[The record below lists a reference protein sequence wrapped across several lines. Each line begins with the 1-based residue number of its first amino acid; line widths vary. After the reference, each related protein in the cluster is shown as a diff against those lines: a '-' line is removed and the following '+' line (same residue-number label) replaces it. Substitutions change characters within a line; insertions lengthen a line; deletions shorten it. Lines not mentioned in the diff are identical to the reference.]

1 MNLLFGTLFSFLSLI
16 TVSGSEAF
24 APTGGPISQS
34 LVRTTEQNHR
44 HKFEP
49 KKLSNGNGNNL
60 FFVRGGARYES
71 TATESSVRGGGGVSS
86 NSSNNKTTKEIV
98 QSFVEKPL
106 TKALLSSS
114 LFVFTDM
121 TIKAVFKMRG
131 ISFPSSLA
139 GCCFLAMTLL
149 SAPFHQ
155 SLYKVLNP
163 GAKLMQKFMM
173 IFLVPNLIV
182 LPLCGGSYS
191 MAEMAKIMTIIF
203 GGFMFSLLSTCYSV
217 MAVTKIFGTGSNGAS
232 TEVTQTETAAG
243 SSHAV
248 EQKNTTPAAPKP
260 KPFSDRL
267 TYGSRTLGVASGLA
281 AIGSSYVGGGI
292 SSTLMTPLLA
302 LSMLMATVHNFAFG
316 ARQSKKFI
324 KVIHP
329 LVSCT
334 VLSWVWAYLLSAA
347 TGGSFTAML
356 RGYRVGGGLSLA
368 SSGAGD
374 FLTFVLGPAVVS
386 LGVSIYERRVLI
398 KQNFK
403 EVLTAT
409 GVSCIGGL
417 FGTAIAVRVLG
428 LASAELR
435 LSMLPRNITSALA
448 VAIAEIVGANK
459 SLAVAIAIVTGLL
472 GANFGASL
480 LDLFGIK
487 DPVTRGLGIG
497 SAAHGLGTAAF
508 VDEKDAFPFA
518 AISMAMT
525 AICGTLLVSVPSIKA
540 AAIKIALGGLA

>member
-1 MNLLFGTLFSFLSLI
+1 MKAVTFSVFLSLI
-16 TVSGSEAF
+16 AVSGAEAF
-24 APTGGPISQS
+24 APNGRSFVAPAKQQS
-34 LVRTTEQNHR
+34 LDNP
-44 HKFEP
+44 FI
-49 KKLSNGNGNNL
+49 
-60 FFVRGGARYES
+60 VRGGAQQQLLKKQQPKKTFRYS
-71 TATESSVRGGGGVSS
+71 SLSASVGTSASDESSSS
-86 NSSNNKTTKEIV
+86 RNLLQDLASA
-98 QSFVEKPL
+98 PL
-106 TKALLSSS
+106 TKAVLSST
-114 LFVFTDM
+114 LFIFTDM
-121 TIKAVFKMRG
+121 LIKNVFKAKG

-139 GCCFLAMTLL
+139 GCCITAATLL
-149 SAPFHQ
+149 ALPFHE
-155 SLYKVLNP
+155 KVYRILNP

-182 LPLCGGSYS
+182 LPLCGGNYS
-191 MAEMAKIMTIIF
+191 PLEMAKITTIII
-203 GGFMFSLLSTCYSV
+203 GGFLFSLLSTCYSV
-217 MAVTKIFGTGSNGAS
+217 TAVSKLFGTPNSASAS
-232 TEVTQTETAAG
+232 TAATTTETAAVT
-243 SSHAV
+243 SHA
-248 EQKNTTPAAPKP
+248 KTAAPKA
-260 KPFSDRL
+260 FSDEL
-267 TYGSRTLGVASGLA
+267 TFGSRAIMVLSGIAAAFSKSAGSALA
-281 AIGSSYVGGGI
+281 
-292 SSTLMTPLLA
+292 TPLIA
-302 LSMLMATVHNFAFG
+302 FSMLAATVHNFAFG
-316 ARQSKKFI
+316 ARQPKKFT
-324 KVIHP
+324 KAIHP

-334 VLSWVWAYLLSAA
+334 TLSWVWATLLGSM
-347 TGGSFTAML
+347 TGGTFTSML
-356 RGYRVGGGLSLA
+356 QGYRVGGPLSLA

-409 GVSCIGGL
+409 FVSCVGGL
-417 FGTAIAVRVLG
+417 FGTAAVVRILG

-459 SLAVAIAIVTGLL
+459 SLAVAIAIVTGLI

-518 AISMAMT
+518 AISMALT
-525 AICGTLLVSVPSIKA
+525 AICGTLLVSVPSVKA
-540 AAIKIALGGLA
+540 MAIRIALGGLA